1 MERIKIDRLAV
12 DVFKPAVKQH
22 EAAVI
27 LVHGAYGSSEHLHLY
42 GQFFADHGWTGYA
55 ISLSG
60 HKPSDVD
67 EKLAVLPLQRYA
79 EDVQK
84 VIKRLE
90 LQQVILIGHSMG
102 GSVVQKAAESMS
114 EVKALV
120 LLASGPPRGVPFTVT
135 KFTRGFKLI
144 RQVVTGIWS
153 MMRSRPMQPVYAP
166 ARLAVLNGLS
176 EADSQEVFQMF
187 VPESWVA
194 ASQVTKGIR
203 VRAEK
208 IKVPVLVGHFSQ
220 DAFIKESMEK
230 AIAKFYQGDYISFE
244 HLAHMGILEPGWQEG
259 CTYIER
265 WLQSK
270 KL

>member
-12 DVFKPAVKQH
+12 DVFKPVLKQH
-22 EAAVI
+22 EAAVV
-27 LVHGAYGSSEHLHLY
+27 LVHGAYGNSEQLHSY
-42 GQFFADHGWTGYA
+42 GQFFADHGWNAYA
-55 ISLSG
+55 VSLSG
-60 HKPSDVD
+60 HSPSDH
-67 EKLAVLPLQRYA
+67 EARLAVLTLNRYA

-84 VIKRLE
+84 VVKRLE
-90 LQQVILIGHSMG
+90 LQQVVLIGHSMG
-102 GSVVQKAAESMS
+102 GSVVQKAAENMS

-135 KFTRGFKLI
+135 KFTRGFKLL
-144 RQVVTGIWS
+144 RQIVISIWS

-176 EADSQEVFQMF
+176 EADSQKVFQMF

-194 ASQVTKGIR
+194 ASQVTKGIP
-203 VRAEK
+203 VQAEK
-208 IKVPVLVGHFSQ
+208 IKAPVLVGHFGQ

-230 AIAKFYQGDYISFE
+230 GIAKFYQGDYILFD

-259 CTYIER
+259 CNYIER

-270 KL
+270 NL